1 MARGVRREVRDE
13 ETDGGRLVSRSY
25 GTAPGSRGIVEHLE
39 RATFFDT
46 EARSATNPTAAFR
59 HWIAAVY
66 FLRAAVELMRE
77 TAGRGE
83 LTVGLPEWDRLIVR
97 MVPRWR
103 LVHQLRVRDFHHG
116 SVIGPSHM
124 RLEYTLRIPALG
136 HADVQLRVNPARPH
150 LRFGVS
156 DGSRPSKFFLTSGF
170 LVQDHL
176 EPRPI
181 LLPRPVDEQLRH
193 LPRALQALL
202 QVLRS

>member
-1 MARGVRREVRDE
+1 MRQHPAVR
-13 ETDGGRLVSRSY
+13 S
-25 GTAPGSRGIVEHLE
+25 IIEHLE
-39 RATFFDT
+39 RASFFDA
-46 EARSATNPTAAFR
+46 EARSGANPTAAFR

-77 TAGRGE
+77 AANRGE

-116 SVIGPSHM
+116 SVIGPRHM
-124 RLEYTLRIPALG
+124 RLEYTVRLPALG
-136 HADVQLRVNPARPH
+136 HADIQFRVNPTRPR

-156 DGSRPSKFFLTSGF
+156 EGSRPTRFFFTSGL

-181 LLPRPVDEQLRH
+181 LLPRLIDEQLKQ
-193 LPRALQALL
+193 LPRALHAFV

>member
-1 MARGVRREVRDE
+1 MAQHPAV
-13 ETDGGRLVSRSY
+13 
-25 GTAPGSRGIVEHLE
+25 RGIVEHLE
-39 RATFFDT
+39 RASFFDT

-66 FLRAAVELMRE
+66 FLRAPVELMRE
-77 TAGRGE
+77 AAERGE

-103 LVHQLRVRDFHHG
+103 LVHQLRIRDFHHG
-116 SVIGPSHM
+116 SVIGPGHM
-124 RLEYTLRIPALG
+124 RLEYTFRVPALG
-136 HADVQLRVNPARPH
+136 HAHVHFRVNPAKPH

-156 DGSRPSKFFLTSGF
+156 DGGRPSRFFLTSGF

-181 LLPRPVDEQLRH
+181 LLPRLVDEQLRH
-193 LPRALQALL
+193 LPKAVHAFL

>member
-1 MARGVRREVRDE
+1 MAQHPAV
-13 ETDGGRLVSRSY
+13 
-25 GTAPGSRGIVEHLE
+25 RGIVEHLE
-39 RATFFDT
+39 RASFFDT
-46 EARSATNPTAAFR
+46 EARSATNATAAFR

-66 FLRAAVELMRE
+66 FLRAPVELMRE
-77 TAGRGE
+77 AADRGE

-103 LVHQLRVRDFHHG
+103 LVHQLRIRDFHHG
-116 SVIGPSHM
+116 SVIGPRHM
-124 RLEYTLRIPALG
+124 RLEYTLRLPALG
-136 HADVQLRVNPARPH
+136 HADVQFRVNPARPR

-156 DGSRPSKFFLTSGF
+156 DGSRPSKFFFTSGF

-181 LLPRPVDEQLRH
+181 LLPRLVDEQLRH
-193 LPRALQALL
+193 LPRALHAFV

>member
-1 MARGVRREVRDE
+1 MRQHPAV
-13 ETDGGRLVSRSY
+13 
-25 GTAPGSRGIVEHLE
+25 RGIVEHLE
-39 RATFFDT
+39 RASFFDA

-66 FLRAAVELMRE
+66 FLRAPVELMRE
-77 TAGRGE
+77 AAGRSE
-83 LTVGLPEWDRLIVR
+83 LTIGVPQWDRLVVR

-103 LVHQLRVRDFHHG
+103 LVHQLRIRDFHHG
-116 SVIGPSHM
+116 SVIGPRHM
-124 RLEYTLRIPALG
+124 RLEYTLRVPALG
-136 HADVQLRVNPARPH
+136 HAHVHFRVNPARPH

-181 LLPRPVDEQLRH
+181 LLPRLVDEQLRH
-193 LPRALQALL
+193 LPRAFHAFL